1 MVQPSEETSKSK
13 HHNDREVAGALR
25 RPIVGMSE
33 ANNSREIYKM
43 VRPSEETLNTL
54 FDVFQDW
61 QDHLRFVDFEEIDK
75 KYQETLND
83 GEDE

>member
-1 MVQPSEETSKSK
+1 M
-13 HHNDREVAGALR
+13 VAGVLR
-25 RPIVGMSE
+25 RPIGGLSN
-33 ANNSREIYKM
+33 AKNSREIKEM
-43 VRPSEETLNTL
+43 VRSSEETLNTL

>member
-1 MVQPSEETSKSK
+1 
-13 HHNDREVAGALR
+13 
-25 RPIVGMSE
+25 MSE

-43 VRPSEETLNTL
+43 VQPSEETLNTL

-61 QDHLRFVDFEEIDK
+61 QDHLRFVDFEELDK

>member
-1 MVQPSEETSKSK
+1 MVRV
-13 HHNDREVAGALR
+13 REVTSNR
-25 RPIVGMSE
+25 
-33 ANNSREIYKM
+33 NSRLGLAGGKAQKKM

-75 KYQETLND
+75 KYQENLND